1 MDKDTNMLLMII
13 FGIYLGVLTFH
24 LIVKAKQS
32 EERRRIFFLSIAV
45 FSGFYFITR
54 ILLTINYLAGWDKYS
69 DLYVL
74 ATFFVLIG
82 FAALIFSVEKFI
94 FTRLKFLPTL
104 CVLVFAALCLI
115 YPRTASGTNMVTTW
129 SIIGG
134 AVGVLVPF
142 LYLYVGL
149 KSAGALRKNSLII
162 ALGTILFM
170 VGKVLNTGSLQEAV
184 AVLYLIAPILM
195 IIGLLIFHYGIIKP
209 VF

>member
-209 VF
+209 FF